1 MMDIT
6 KQLIAQKESGQK
18 AFVPYIVAGANGLD
32 ALEETIL
39 NLQSLGA
46 TALEI
51 GIPYSDPVA
60 DGPVIRTVGGR
71 ALQNGVTLSNVLETV
86 ARLSDRVHIP
96 LFFMTYVNTIFVY
109 GVERFAKRCSE
120 VGIRGVIIPDL
131 PFEERGLVQ
140 EAFRTYEIANV
151 PLVALTSDEERMGA
165 IVREAEG
172 FIYAVTINGVTGRQV
187 EASATA
193 DHFATLQRL
202 TDLPIYAGFGITT
215 AEDVDAMNAQADG
228 VIVGTAIVRALEDGQ
243 TETIESLFQ
252 ADSLK

>member
-6 KQLIAQKESGQK
+6 QQLIAQKESGQK
-18 AFVPYIVAGANGLD
+18 AFVPYIVAGAHGLD

-71 ALQNGVTLSNVLETV
+71 ALQNGVTLSSVLETV
-86 ARLSDRVHIP
+86 ARLSDRVRIP

-109 GVERFAKRCSE
+109 GIERFAKRCSE

-151 PLVALTSDEERMGA
+151 PLVALTSDEERMAA

-228 VIVGTAIVRALEDGQ
+228 VIVGTAIVRALEEGQ
-243 TETIESLFQ
+243 SEAIEALFG
-252 ADSLK
+252 AKSLK